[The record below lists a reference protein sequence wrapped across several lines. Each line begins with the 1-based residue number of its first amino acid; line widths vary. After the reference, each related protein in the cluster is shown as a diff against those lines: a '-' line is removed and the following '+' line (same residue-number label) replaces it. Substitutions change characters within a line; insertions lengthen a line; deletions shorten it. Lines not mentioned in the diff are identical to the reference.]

1 MKTSLKNLL
10 SKSNNTV
17 YSFADDFNAII
28 QREIDGYDGKTKDK
42 LKSFFE
48 DLQKAGCISGMI
60 SEFIYHSDCKEFYI
74 KHIDDLEEFKTELE
88 EQLGEPIKNRYKTQ
102 HYTFVVWLC
111 FEEYCYDLYNVLF
124 EN

>member
-17 YSFADDFNAII
+17 YSFAYDFNAII
-28 QREIDGYDGKTKDK
+28 NSQIDGYDGKTKDK

-48 DLQKAGCISGMI
+48 DLQKGGCISGMI
-60 SEFIYHSDCKEFYI
+60 GDFVYNSDCKDFYI

-88 EQLGEPIKNRYKTQ
+88 EQIGEPIENRHSLP

-111 FEEYCYDLYNVLF
+111 FEEYCNDLYNVLF